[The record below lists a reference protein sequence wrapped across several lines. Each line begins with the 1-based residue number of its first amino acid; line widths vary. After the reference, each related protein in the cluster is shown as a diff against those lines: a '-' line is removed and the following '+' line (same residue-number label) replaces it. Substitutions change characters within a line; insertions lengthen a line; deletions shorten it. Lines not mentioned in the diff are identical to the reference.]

1 MPIKELIQMPIGKH
15 NNLSPRH
22 YEKLRGK
29 KNKSRLSAKHY
40 LLILSN
46 KVKLDFGEMLKL
58 AIGEGFLTK
67 HMQDYK
73 KSSQFLWENE

>member
-15 NNLSPRH
+15 NNPSPSN
-22 YEKLRGK
+22 YKKLRE